1 MDGLQ
6 KMENSPF
13 LSWALNNAPNKEELV
28 FNDRWGK
35 VRGKH
40 GGYYTTEYGSGFAD
54 GTTPWE
60 ETEESVSFGINRI
73 ENIDDY
79 RTGKEHIY
87 AG

>member
-1 MDGLQ
+1 MQ
-6 KMENSPF
+6 
-13 LSWALNNAPNKEELV
+13 PNKEELV

-60 ETEESVSFGINRI
+60 ENRGIGMSFGINRI

-79 RTGKEHIY
+79 RTDGVGTYIY
-87 AG
+87 VGRYCE